1 MRDLIVE
8 TGLMIVRLPRAS
20 KDESRASVRFLST
33 GFSSIAARIGDVH
46 RGDLVARF
54 MAVEETFAACGR
66 ARKRS
71 SARKARYEAI
81 RKPKI
86 CVVVL
91 SDGYRE

>member
-1 MRDLIVE
+1 
-8 TGLMIVRLPRAS
+8 VRLKTNRERAY
-20 KDESRASVRFLST
+20 DFRGQDFQV
-33 GFSSIAARIGDVH
+33 SIARFGDVH
-46 RGDLVARF
+46 CGDLAARF
-54 MAVEETFAACGR
+54 LAVEETLAACGR

-71 SARKARYEAI
+71 RARKARYEAI